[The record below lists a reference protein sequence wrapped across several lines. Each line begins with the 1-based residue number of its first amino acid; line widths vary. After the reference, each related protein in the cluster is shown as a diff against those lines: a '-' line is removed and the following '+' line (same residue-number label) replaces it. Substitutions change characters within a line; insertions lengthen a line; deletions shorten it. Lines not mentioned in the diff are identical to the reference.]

1 VPTALITGASTGLG
15 REFAA
20 LFAADGD
27 DVVLVSSPR
36 SADALEALAGELRTR
51 HAIRAD
57 AISVDLAAAD
67 AARDLDARVNELGVE
82 IAHLVNNAGFGIAGL
97 KLQDCDPEAVSRVVR
112 LNVQTLTDLTM
123 LALPRMV
130 ARGHGSILNV
140 SSLAAYVVPHGLEAV
155 YAASKAYV
163 MSFSESVAQDLRGTG
178 VSCTHLAPGPT
189 RTEFFNTA
197 GLEDDGRMDG
207 FAMDA
212 ASVARAGY
220 QAMREGR
227 AAVMPGW
234 ANRVLRTAA
243 VLSPSRRLT
252 AAASGYFVTRHQ

>member
-1 VPTALITGASTGLG
+1 MPTALITGASTGLG
-15 REFAA
+15 CEFAA
-20 LFAADGD
+20 LFADDGD
-27 DVVLVSSPR
+27 DVVVVSSPR
-36 SADALEALAGELRTR
+36 SSEALGALAEELRAR

-57 AISVDLAAAD
+57 AISIDLAAVG
-67 AARDLDARVNELGVE
+67 AARDLDARLDELGVE
-82 IAHLVNNAGFGIAGL
+82 IEHLVNNAGFGIAGL
-97 KLQDCDPEAVSRVVR
+97 RLQDCDPEAVSRLVR

-123 LALPRMV
+123 LHLPRMV
-130 ARGHGSILNV
+130 ARGHGSVLNV

-178 VSCTHLAPGPT
+178 VTCTHLAPGPT
-189 RTEFFNTA
+189 RTEFFTTA

-220 QAMREGR
+220 EAMRAGR
-227 AAVMPGW
+227 VAVMPGW
-234 ANRVLRTAA
+234 ANKVLRTAA

-252 AAASGYFVTRHQ
+252 AATSGYFVARRG

>member
-1 VPTALITGASTGLG
+1 MPTALITGASTGLG

-36 SADALEALAGELRTR
+36 SADALGALAEELRAR
-51 HAIRAD
+51 HAIRAE
-57 AISVDLAAAD
+57 AVSIDLAAVG
-67 AARDLDARVNELGVE
+67 AARDLDARLDELGVE
-82 IAHLVNNAGFGIAGL
+82 IEHLVNNAGFGIAGL
-97 KLQDCDPEAVSRVVR
+97 RLQDCDPEAVSRLVR

-123 LALPRMV
+123 LHLPRMV
-130 ARGHGSILNV
+130 ARGHGSVLNV

-178 VSCTHLAPGPT
+178 VTCTHLAPGPT
-189 RTEFFNTA
+189 RTEFFATA

-220 QAMREGR
+220 EAMRAGR

-234 ANRVLRTAA
+234 ANKVLRTAA

-252 AAASGYFVTRHQ
+252 AATSGYFVARHG